1 MMGYRSEVAYVI
13 QFDDMETKQEWVAI
27 AKLHPTYSQ
36 ALKECKFVD
45 DMDKDYISAYFGHVK
60 WYDSFDDVKCHMF
73 MLDAI
78 AEDANEHVNA
88 RFIRI
93 GEEQDDNEDMAYGD
107 EGYNIPLYISRH
119 VDTEF
124 ELGEVNG

>member
-1 MMGYRSEVAYVI
+1 MGYRSEVAYVI

-45 DMDKDYISAYFGHVK
+45 DMDKDYISAYFAHVK
-60 WYDSFDDVKCHMF
+60 WYDTFDDVKCHTA

-93 GEEQDDNEDMAYGD
+93 GEDQDDNEDNAYG
-107 EGYNIPLYISRH
+107 ENGYDIEMYMHRSIDTTYELQE
-119 VDTEF
+119 VD
-124 ELGEVNG
+124 

>member
-1 MMGYRSEVAYVI
+1 MGYRSEVAYVI
-13 QFDDMETKQEWVAI
+13 RFEDMQTKQEWVAI
-27 AKLHPTYSQ
+27 AKLHPIYSK

-45 DMDKDYISAYFGHVK
+45 EMDKDYISAYFAHVK
-60 WYDSFDDVKCHMF
+60 WYDDFDDVKGHMA

-93 GEEQDDNEDMAYGD
+93 GEEQDDIEDNSYGD
-107 EGYNIPLYISRH
+107 YGYDIELYLSRSI
-119 VDTEF
+119 DTHY